1 MIDMEKEF
9 ENFVRDIRFD
19 DTSDYNH
26 RDKLEQNLLAAL
38 NARSRRKTKIL
49 KIWRI
54 IMKSQITKLAAA
66 AVIIMAAIYGMN
78 TMLDQS
84 ATPAYAVEQTIEAF
98 RNVNTVY
105 YVMVYRAEYST
116 ETRARRGRD
125 GKFWMGDYR
134 MQSTGGMTVVA
145 NESQNVT
152 YKYNNIE
159 KILHIQRGITDTTG
173 GWLDIDFYEL
183 LRDEMEDI
191 SITQVKDK
199 YSGKDCISITFKVP
213 EKYKGAGRS
222 GVILFDIE
230 SKLPT
235 RMTMW
240 GNNNFD
246 GEPLFEVTKIVY
258 NPEISEEI
266 FDFEI
271 PEGATVIEQEQD

>member
-1 MIDMEKEF
+1 MTDMEKEF
-9 ENFVRDIRFD
+9 ENFIRDIRFD
-19 DTSDYNH
+19 DTPDYNH

-38 NARSRRKTKIL
+38 NARSRHKTKIL

-66 AVIIMAAIYGMN
+66 AVIIMVAIYGMN
-78 TMLDQS
+78 AMLDRS

-98 RNVNTVY
+98 KNVNTVY
-105 YVMVYRAEYST
+105 YVMHFAGYST
-116 ETRARRGRD
+116 ETWARRGRD

-145 NESQNVT
+145 NESKDVT
-152 YKYNNIE
+152 YKYNDIE
-159 KILHIQRGITDTTG
+159 KILHICRGITDTTG

-183 LRDEMEDI
+183 LRDEMKDV
-191 SITQVKDK
+191 SITQIKDK
-199 YSGKDCISITFKVP
+199 HSGKDCISVTFKVP

-230 SKLPT
+230 SKLPA

-240 GNNNFD
+240 SNDNFD
-246 GEPLFEVTKIVY
+246 DEPLFEITKIIY

-271 PEGATVIEQEQD
+271 PEGATVIKQEQD